1 MKGPRSQRP
10 CGPAPRLESPLL
22 WGTPTDLVTRPP
34 CRESYCPGEGFAP
47 GGQCT
52 HSPSALPARVGR
64 RCLLGP
70 WGPPGPKR
78 GGRLHQPS
86 CHFNSSGKGD
96 GPREG
101 RGKCPLEGGPGNCFQ
116 VTRLGFLRV
125 AIWNR
130 AWKATKYH
138 SDDESRPPSRNMN
151 IYHLLLRLR
160 VDLEDR
166 SNRSSTR

>member
-78 GGRLHQPS
+78 GGVCISPRAISTRPVRVMGRGREGGS
-86 CHFNSSGKGD
+86 VRWKGVRATAFRSPGWGSSGWQSGTELGKPPNTTQMMRA
-96 GPREG
+96 GPQAG
-101 RGKCPLEGGPGNCFQ
+101 
-116 VTRLGFLRV
+116 
-125 AIWNR
+125 I
-130 AWKATKYH
+130 
-138 SDDESRPPSRNMN
+138 
-151 IYHLLLRLR
+151 
-160 VDLEDR
+160 
-166 SNRSSTR
+166 